1 MNGIELLRTVRESHP
16 HLPFILYTGK
26 GSEEVAS
33 DAISAG
39 VTDYL
44 LKESGTSQYEVL
56 ANRIRNAVEQHRA
69 QEDAQETE
77 RKLSQLAEKS
87 NDILFMFD
95 SEWTELLYINSAFED
110 LWDRSI
116 AELEKTARV
125 FLQDIHPDEEELIAE
140 TFERILDGKPT
151 QVEYRILTD
160 AGDERWMYSDGN
172 PIYVEDG
179 TCTRIVGVVRDIT
192 EQKQR
197 EEQLRRERN
206 RFRAVFEKSFEAMVL
221 ADDDGRFID
230 VNQSAIELFGLPK
243 EELLGRSIESFAVE
257 GFAFEA
263 AWREF
268 QRSEKERGTFPL
280 VRPDGTE
287 RIVEYAATAGFVP
300 GEHLSVLRDVTER
313 EQREQT
319 LEDQT

>member
-257 GFAFEA
+257 GFDFEA

-287 RIVEYAATAGFVP
+287 RIVEYAATADFVP

-319 LEDQT
+319 LEDQN